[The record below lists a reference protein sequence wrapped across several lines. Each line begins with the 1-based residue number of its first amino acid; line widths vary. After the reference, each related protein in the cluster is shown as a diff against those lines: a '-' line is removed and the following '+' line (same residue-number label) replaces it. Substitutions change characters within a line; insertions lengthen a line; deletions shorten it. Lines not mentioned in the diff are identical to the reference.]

1 MLPARIRPRVYHV
14 ATMTRTDLAAVTT
27 KTTKKQR

>member
-1 MLPARIRPRVYHV
+1 VRLRVVYHH
-14 ATMTRTDLAAVTT
+14 ATMTRTDLAAVTA